1 MRANV
6 SKSAYFCSLNPITM
20 TEYTRGNRFTL
31 LKHFFVGVF
40 SSCLGFTIASLIVIA
55 IVTANI
61 LSLLGSDKESNYIEP
76 GSILQLQLSGVVV
89 ERSNPDNISSFLG
102 ESDPVVSLEETLN
115 AISNA
120 KTNPNIKGISIE
132 AGPLLASPASLE
144 ELHKALLDFKTS
156 RKFVYSYG
164 NHYTQGVYFVCSA
177 ADKIVLNPI
186 GQAEWKG
193 LSAQT
198 TFYTDLLAKL
208 GIRMQV
214 FKVGTFKSAV
224 EPYTLTQMSEPNRKQ
239 VNAFLTDIWQNM
251 LSLTSKS
258 RKIPADTLNAIANR
272 YTGLLPASELKK
284 MHLVDELKYKDE
296 YDEMLK
302 KKLGLGKDDKLKSV
316 SAAVASQGNDYSVSD
331 NAIAILYAEGE
342 IVDSKQMGILD
353 NSCIDLQTMSKAIK
367 AISDDD
373 NIKAV
378 VLRINSGGGSAFVS
392 EQIWHLVKEL
402 NAKKPVVVSMGG
414 MAASGAY
421 YISAAASHII
431 CEPTTLTGSIGIFG
445 LIPDVSEL
453 LNKKLSLN
461 FDVVKT
467 NTMSDAGDMSRPFNE
482 RESQLMQQYIEN
494 GYKLFLK
501 RVADGR
507 KMTTAQVDSIA
518 QGRVWTGRQ
527 ALRIGL
533 ADGLGNLQ
541 DAIKTAAGKAKLTD
555 GYTTINF
562 PKQEP
567 FLVSIGI
574 SAAEMRLAEK
584 TLKSTLGELY
594 EPLSALRAIHKQDRV
609 QARIPYILKIE

>member
-1 MRANV
+1 MAKV

-20 TEYTRGNRFTL
+20 TEHTHGNRFTL

-55 IVTANI
+55 IVTAGI
-61 LSLLGSDKESNYIEP
+61 LSLLGSDKESTYIEP
-76 GSILQLQLSGVVV
+76 GSILQLQLSGVVA

-156 RKFVYSYG
+156 KKFVYSYG

-193 LSAQT
+193 LNAQT

-224 EPYTLTQMSEPNRKQ
+224 EPYTRTQMSEPNRKQ

-302 KKLGLGKDDKLKSV
+302 KKLGLGKDDELKSV

-342 IVDSKQMGILD
+342 IVDSKQMGILN

-467 NTMSDAGDMSRPFNE
+467 NAMSDAGNMSRPFNE

-541 DAIKTAAGKAKLTD
+541 DAIKTAANKAKLTN
-555 GYTTINF
+555 GYTTITY
-562 PKQEP
+562 PKQES
-567 FLVSIGI
+567 FLVNIGI
-574 SAAEMRLAEK
+574 SAAEMKLAENA
-584 TLKSTLGELY
+584 LKSTLGELY

>member
-1 MRANV
+1 
-6 SKSAYFCSLNPITM
+6 M
-20 TEYTRGNRFTL
+20 TEYTHGNRFTL

-55 IVTANI
+55 IVTASI
-61 LSLLGSDKESNYIEP
+61 LSLLGSDKESTYIEP
-76 GSILQLQLSGVVV
+76 GSILQLQLSGVVA

-156 RKFVYSYG
+156 KKFVYSYG

-186 GQAEWKG
+186 GQTEWKG

-342 IVDSKQMGILD
+342 IVDSKQMGLLD

-392 EQIWHLVKEL
+392 EQIWHLVKKL

-467 NTMSDAGDMSRPFNE
+467 NAMSDAGNMSRPFNE

-541 DAIKTAAGKAKLTD
+541 DAIKTAANKAKLTN
-555 GYTTINF
+555 GYTTITY
-562 PKQEP
+562 PKQES

-574 SAAEMRLAEK
+574 SAAEMKLAENA
-584 TLKSTLGELY
+584 LKSTLGELY

>member
-1 MRANV
+1 
-6 SKSAYFCSLNPITM
+6 M
-20 TEYTRGNRFTL
+20 TEYTHGNRFTL

-55 IVTANI
+55 IVTVGI
-61 LSLLGSDKESNYIEP
+61 LSLLGSDKESTYIEP

-102 ESDPVVSLEETLN
+102 DSDPVVSLEETLN

-342 IVDSKQMGILD
+342 IVDSKQMGLLD

-392 EQIWHLVKEL
+392 EQIWHLVKKL

-467 NTMSDAGDMSRPFNE
+467 NAMSDAGNMSRPFNE

-541 DAIKTAAGKAKLTD
+541 DAIKTAANKAKLTN
-555 GYTTINF
+555 GYTTITY
-562 PKQEP
+562 PKQES

-574 SAAEMRLAEK
+574 SAAEMKLAENA
-584 TLKSTLGELY
+584 LKSTLGELY

>member
-1 MRANV
+1 
-6 SKSAYFCSLNPITM
+6 M
-20 TEYTRGNRFTL
+20 TEYTRDNRFTL

-55 IVTANI
+55 IVTASI

-76 GSILQLQLSGVVV
+76 GSILQLQLSGVVA

-102 ESDPVVSLEETLN
+102 DSDPVVSLEETLN

-156 RKFVYSYG
+156 KKFVYSYG

-186 GQAEWKG
+186 GQTEWKG

-342 IVDSKQMGILD
+342 IVDSKQMGLLD

-392 EQIWHLVKEL
+392 EQIWHLVKKL

-467 NTMSDAGDMSRPFNE
+467 NAMSDAGNMSRPFNE

-541 DAIKTAAGKAKLTD
+541 DAIKTAANKAKLTN
-555 GYTTINF
+555 GYTTITY
-562 PKQEP
+562 PKQES

-574 SAAEMRLAEK
+574 SAAEMKLAENA
-584 TLKSTLGELY
+584 LKSTLGELY

>member
-1 MRANV
+1 
-6 SKSAYFCSLNPITM
+6 M
-20 TEYTRGNRFTL
+20 TEYTHSNRFTL

-55 IVTANI
+55 IVTAGI
-61 LSLLGSDKESNYIEP
+61 LSLLGSDKNSTHIQP
-76 GSILQLQLSGVVV
+76 GSVLQLRLSGVVA
-89 ERSNPDNISSFLG
+89 ERSTPDNISSFLG
-102 ESDPVVSLEETLN
+102 ESDPIVSLEETLN

-156 RKFVYSYG
+156 KKFVYSYG

-177 ADKIVLNPI
+177 ADKIVLNPV

-193 LSAQT
+193 LSAHT

-224 EPYTLTQMSEPNRKQ
+224 EPYTLTHMSEPNRNQ
-239 VNAFLTDIWQNM
+239 INSFLTDIWQNM
-251 LSLTSKS
+251 LTLTSKS
-258 RKIPADTLNAIANR
+258 RKIPVDSLNAIANR

-284 MHLVDELKYKDE
+284 LHLVDELKYKDE

-302 KKLGLGKDDKLKSV
+302 KKLGQDKDDKLKSV
-316 SAAVASQGNDYSVSD
+316 SAAVASQSDDNSVSD

-342 IVDSKQMGILD
+342 IVDYKQMGLMD

-367 AISDDD
+367 AISDND

-378 VLRINSGGGSAFVS
+378 VLRINSSGGSAFVS

-402 NAKKPVVVSMGG
+402 NAKKPVVVSMGD

-421 YISAAASHII
+421 YISVAASHII
-431 CEPTTLTGSIGIFG
+431 CESTTLTGSIGIFG

-467 NTMSDAGDMSRPFNE
+467 NAMSDAGNMSRPFNE

-507 KMTTAQVDSIA
+507 KMTTAKVDSIA

-527 ALRIGL
+527 ALHIGL

-555 GYTTINF
+555 GYTTVTY
-562 PKQEP
+562 PKQES
-567 FLVSIGI
+567 FLGCIGI
-574 SAAEMRLAEK
+574 SAAEMKLADK

>member
-6 SKSAYFCSLNPITM
+6 SKSAYFCSLNSITM
-20 TEYTRGNRFTL
+20 TEYTHGNRFTL

-55 IVTANI
+55 IVTASI

-76 GSILQLQLSGVVV
+76 GSILQLQLSGVVA

-102 ESDPVVSLEETLN
+102 DSDPVVSLEETLN

-156 RKFVYSYG
+156 KKFVYSYG
-164 NHYTQGVYFVCSA
+164 NHYTQSVYFVCSA

-186 GQAEWKG
+186 GQTEWKG

-316 SAAVASQGNDYSVSD
+316 SAAVASQGKDYSVSD

-353 NSCIDLQTMSKAIK
+353 NSCIDLQTINKAIK

-541 DAIKTAAGKAKLTD
+541 DAIKTAADKAKLTN
-555 GYTTINF
+555 GYTTITY
-562 PKQEP
+562 PKQES

-574 SAAEMRLAEK
+574 SAAEMKLAEK

>member
-20 TEYTRGNRFTL
+20 TEYTRDNRFTL

-55 IVTANI
+55 IVTASI

-76 GSILQLQLSGVVV
+76 GSILQLQLSGVVA

-102 ESDPVVSLEETLN
+102 DSDPVVSLEETLN

-156 RKFVYSYG
+156 KKFVYSYG

-186 GQAEWKG
+186 GQTEWKG

-342 IVDSKQMGILD
+342 IVDSKQMGLLD

-392 EQIWHLVKEL
+392 EQIWHLVKKL

-445 LIPDVSEL
+445 MFPNAKGLADKIGV
-453 LNKKLSLN
+453 NIG
-461 FDVVKT
+461 VVKT
-467 NTMSDAGDMSRPFNE
+467 NPFADFGMMTRPMNDSE
-482 RESQLMQQYIEN
+482 KGLMQMYVNN
-494 GYKLFLK
+494 GYDLFLT
-501 RVADGR
+501 RCSDGR
-507 KMTTAQVDSIA
+507 GISKEELDKIA
-518 QGRVWTGRQ
+518 QGRVWTGS
-527 ALRIGL
+527 
-533 ADGLGNLQ
+533 
-541 DAIKTAAGKAKLTD
+541 KAKELGLVDELGGLDKALEITIAKAGVD
-555 GYTTINF
+555 AYTVMNYPAKESFLDILMNTRPDNYIKARMLKGTMGDLYRPFSILENF
-562 PKQEP
+562 DKC
-567 FLVSIGI
+567 
-574 SAAEMRLAEK
+574 
-584 TLKSTLGELY
+584 
-594 EPLSALRAIHKQDRV
+594 DRI
-609 QARIPYILKIE
+609 QARMPFEPNIQ